1 MRGHQV
7 GAIRSTTA
15 GHLAGKPA
23 LFLAMVLALP
33 AAAAWGADSEES
45 ESTPVIA
52 IDVMETKPGLQADYL
67 RYVELNW
74 ANARRIARERGY
86 VRDFEVL
93 ARAPAA
99 GEWDVML
106 RTTYPSRAHYE
117 AREANFAEVF
127 DSPDF
132 EHQLVNGRGG
142 RELASF
148 LDSGTPARA
157 VLTSPRN

>member
-1 MRGHQV
+1 MN
-7 GAIRSTTA
+7 AIRSTTMR
-15 GHLAGKPA
+15 HLVGQLTLA
-23 LFLAMVLALP
+23 LVLASG
-33 AAAAWGADSEES
+33 AARGATPDAGEA
-45 ESTPVIA
+45 TPVIA

-93 ARAPAA
+93 ARPPAA

-106 RTTYPSRAHYE
+106 RTTYPSRAHYD

-127 DSPDF
+127 ASPDF

-148 LDSGTPARA
+148 LDSGAAART
-157 VLTSPRN
+157 VLASPRN